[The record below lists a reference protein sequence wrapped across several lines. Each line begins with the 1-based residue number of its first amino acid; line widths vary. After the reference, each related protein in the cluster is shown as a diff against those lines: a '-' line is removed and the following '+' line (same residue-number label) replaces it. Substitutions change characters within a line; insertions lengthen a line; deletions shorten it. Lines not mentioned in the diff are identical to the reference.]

1 MNALTVTNLADDILL
16 FQLVG
21 MYGMLDE
28 HYQTIL
34 LVFQKITASSLQLLQ
49 SSKSF
54 FPLVFSC
61 GCHNWVIHIQQ
72 AALRPYDALFNTATW
87 LVSSWSGGA
96 RLSYSLGKN

>member
-54 FPLVFSC
+54 FFLSFSVVV
-61 GCHNWVIHIQQ
+61 VITESST
-72 AALRPYDALFNTATW
+72 FNRRLCDRMMYCSTLQPDW
-87 LVSSWSGGA
+87 LVLEAAGHGFHIA
-96 RLSYSLGKN
+96 

>member
-21 MYGMLDE
+21 MYGMLEE

-49 SSKSF
+49 RSKLF
-54 FPLVFSC
+54 FPLV
-61 GCHNWVIHIQQ
+61 
-72 AALRPYDALFNTATW
+72 
-87 LVSSWSGGA
+87 
-96 RLSYSLGKN
+96 K